1 MPKVASLEP
10 YWRPGFTGGGWLRLA
25 PFRFALLFAQPGSDV
40 GATLSELLMK
50 TYQAVCGSC
59 GVSFTTRHC
68 YTLYCSNRCRQAAHR
83 LRVQRHRAQV
93 MPKLPV
99 AQGLEVRSWQGHAI
113 QRRQADGFVNATAMC
128 KACGKRWNHY
138 QENAATQAYIQALA
152 AVAGIPATDLILLR
166 QGGTP
171 SEQGTWI
178 HPRLAIDL
186 ARWLSPQFAVW
197 MDGWF
202 LESMGQ
208 PQRQPQAQQLQ
219 LAAASPAAELLE
231 DLPSWDLPSDL
242 ANWYS
247 ALETLEGSLDLEVIA
262 RASMIRGHLLMA
274 EAGLG
279 RLGG

>member
-1 MPKVASLEP
+1 
-10 YWRPGFTGGGWLRLA
+10 
-25 PFRFALLFAQPGSDV
+25 
-40 GATLSELLMK
+40 MK

-93 MPKLPV
+93 MSKLPV

-128 KACGKRWNHY
+128 QACGKRWNHY

-171 SEQGTWI
+171 TEQGTWI

-231 DLPSWDLPSDL
+231 DLQSWDLPSDL

-247 ALETLEGSLDLEVIA
+247 ALETLEGSLDLEVKA

-279 RLGG
+279 RLRP

>member
-1 MPKVASLEP
+1 MKTKSFSTA
-10 YWRPGFTGGGWLRLA
+10 GGGK
-25 PFRFALLFAQPGSDV
+25 S
-40 GATLSELLMK
+40 
-50 TYQAVCGSC
+50 YQAVCGSC

-68 YTLYCSNRCRQAAHR
+68 YTLYCSNRCRQSAHR
-83 LRVQRHRAQV
+83 RRVQQHRAQA

-99 AQGLEVRSWQGHAI
+99 AQGLEVRNWQGHAI
-113 QRRQADGFVNATAMC
+113 QRRQADGFVNATAM
-128 KACGKRWNHY
+128 ARANGKHLPHFLG
-138 QENAATQAYIQALA
+138 NARTQAYIQELA
-152 AVAGIPATDLILLR
+152 AVVGIPTTELLHTR

-171 SEQGTWI
+171 TEQGTWI

-202 LESMGQ
+202 LEGMGQ
-208 PQRQPQAQQLQ
+208 PQPQAQQLQ

-231 DLPSWDLPSDL
+231 DLASWDLPSDL

-247 ALETLEGSLDLEVIA
+247 ALETLEGSLDLEVKA
-262 RASMIRGHLLMA
+262 RALMIRGHLLLA